1 MSPGFDSSSFRFES
15 WHELHSPSA
24 SPAPVSPPAHL
35 HPYPQILVCNK
46 TLGDVAQLIEQ
57 SALNRFVAGLIP
69 VIPFWKM
76 PPTGRQLVL
85 KTRVRQRCRRCMR
98 EGAGYAND
106 SSIFLSSARGQ
117 KARHRADNAG
127 TEGAVPSWRTGYNKN
142 MGRSPNWN
150 GTGEKLKTG
159 SHKDNRV

>member
-57 SALNRFVAGLIP
+57 SALNRLVAGLIP

-85 KTRVRQRCRRCMR
+85 KTRVRQRCRR
-98 EGAGYAND
+98 GSIPP
-106 SSIFLSSARGQ
+106 SSSHPPEAKKRGTVLITRGQ
-117 KARHRADNAG
+117 KGQYLPGGLATIKTWG
-127 TEGAVPSWRTGYNKN
+127 
-142 MGRSPNWN
+142 GRLIGMAP
-150 GTGEKLKTG
+150 EK
-159 SHKDNRV
+159 S